1 MPVSGLSWRGR
12 CVWLGR
18 GGGGEKGEEADQD
31 LFVLLLQEK
40 KKKLLVVT
48 FEAGGQKAGVPLI
61 THTPCKLL
69 SSSMET
75 CY

>member
-1 MPVSGLSWRGR
+1 MFGW
-12 CVWLGR
+12 
-18 GGGGEKGEEADQD
+18 GGGVGVRRERKQIRIY
-31 LFVLLLQEK
+31 LFSYCKKK